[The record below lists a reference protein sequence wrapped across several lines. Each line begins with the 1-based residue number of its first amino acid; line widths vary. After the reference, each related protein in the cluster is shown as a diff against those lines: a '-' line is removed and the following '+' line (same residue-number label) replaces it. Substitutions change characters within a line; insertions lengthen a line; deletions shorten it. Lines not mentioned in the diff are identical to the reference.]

1 MKSFCLVVEF
11 QFIESQPVSDFRD
24 AGIDGLGGNRFC
36 RSNKGQVDLSDVCI
50 HMKAKI
56 MGNFTKRE
64 CVNSESEGA

>member
-1 MKSFCLVVEF
+1 M
-11 QFIESQPVSDFRD
+11 SDFRD